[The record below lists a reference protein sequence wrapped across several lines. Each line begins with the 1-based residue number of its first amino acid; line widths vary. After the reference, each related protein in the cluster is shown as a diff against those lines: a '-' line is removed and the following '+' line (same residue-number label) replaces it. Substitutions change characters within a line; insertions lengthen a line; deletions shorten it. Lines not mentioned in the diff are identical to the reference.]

1 VLFCDGQAIGVRSDY
16 NSVLLLDSIL
26 QKPVSDP
33 KKEIKLELPLSEAI
47 ILKQSLTSANVSGI
61 EHVINELTDVIL
73 NAQKQSKKGIK
84 AQKV

>member
-1 VLFCDGQAIGVRSDY
+1 MRHKNTHTDCFFSAQ
-16 NSVLLLDSIL
+16 
-26 QKPVSDP
+26 
-33 KKEIKLELPLSEAI
+33 AI